1 MHFTAGAAVSE
12 KRSINLDIIDGVL
25 DKFNFLTKNP
35 QTDIFASRTGSS
47 RGGRS
52 LSFASL
58 QRNVTSF
65 NTFVESPAH

>member
-35 QTDIFASRTGSS
+35 QIK
-47 RGGRS
+47 
-52 LSFASL
+52 LIYL
-58 QRNVTSF
+58 Q
-65 NTFVESPAH
+65 VELDDREVVDHCR